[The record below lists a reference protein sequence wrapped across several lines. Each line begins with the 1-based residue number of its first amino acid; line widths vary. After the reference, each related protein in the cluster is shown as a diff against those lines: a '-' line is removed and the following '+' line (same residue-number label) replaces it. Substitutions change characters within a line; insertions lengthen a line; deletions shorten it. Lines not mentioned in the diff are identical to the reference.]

1 MLRIG
6 QELLKYDEGDA
17 ATDGATGG
25 DSVKVNTTTIDTI
38 RKTLQLIQNSVT
50 EAEESVSN
58 AIQFNDTLFANSEIS
73 KLGESMR
80 STIEA
85 TALDLDLVKEGRDE
99 VSTRANQLKA
109 GIVQIADALDK
120 LQSEAQENE
129 EDFIMTFEQHKS
141 LQQYLGKAAVY
152 QSTASHVKLDFTNLK
167 MRSEGITQRIQGY
180 LPRSTESDAVSNAN
194 AADLVR
200 EEQMSSVFEA
210 AGGGGGG
217 GGASASAPAGAALEQ
232 GVDVTIAEAALPPPP
247 ARKKKKKEKG
257 ETIPRRTRE

>member
-1 MLRIG
+1 GRSDTRQEQQLLNSLRENLTEVLAILNPLMDKIADTLRIG
-6 QELLKYDEGDA
+6 QKLLKYDEG
-17 ATDGATGG
+17 DGATGG

-80 STIEA
+80 PTIEA
-85 TALDLDLVKEGRDE
+85 TALGLDLVKERRDE

-109 GIVQIADALDK
+109 GIVQIAHALDK

-129 EDFIMTFEQHKS
+129 GYFFMTLEQHKS
-141 LQQYLGKAAVY
+141 LKQYLAKAAVY
-152 QSTASHVKLDFTNLK
+152 QSTASLVELDFTTLK
-167 MRSEGITQRIQGY
+167 KRSDGMTQRIQEY

-200 EEQMSSVFEA
+200 DVQMSSVFEA
-210 AGGGGGG
+210 
-217 GGASASAPAGAALEQ
+217 
-232 GVDVTIAEAALPPPP
+232 
-247 ARKKKKKEKG
+247 
-257 ETIPRRTRE
+257 